1 MANSLADMNDK
12 ELLLKL
18 TALAVR
24 VLAEFGLFGPEAV
37 MPGIGFSAEDFA
49 VRVFSQ
55 YLDGKI
61 KVKSLSYFYKAI
73 RNDVIDKS
81 RLLAHTNTEYMPS
94 NVEHD
99 DADGEPTENLAE
111 FPDKKPL
118 IDHTLCV
125 QSLSDRVRAC
135 VANDPKLKE
144 YVEAVLDLGLC
155 KPAEIA
161 DALGVPVDE
170 IYVRIRRLERH
181 LIKGGLKAVPH
192 EE

>member
-1 MANSLADMNDK
+1 VPNSLADMNDK

-24 VLAEFGLFGPEAV
+24 VLAEFELYGPGAV

-49 VRVFSQ
+49 VRVFGQ

-61 KVKSLSYFYKAI
+61 KVKSLAYFYTAI

-81 RLLAHTNTEYMPS
+81 RLLAHTNTECMPT
-94 NVEHD
+94 NVEHGP
-99 DADGEPTENLAE
+99 DGEATEHLAE

-170 IYVRIRRLERH
+170 IYVRIRKLERH
-181 LIKGGLKAVPH
+181 LIRDGLKAVPS
-192 EE
+192 